1 VERGD
6 LFHVDL
12 NPIKGRE
19 QAGARYVL
27 VVSPKAF
34 NNLGTPLV
42 CPVAQ
47 AGEFA
52 RSAGFAVALS
62 GAGTKVQGVVLCNQP
77 RVLDLKA
84 RGRFVERVPDFIM
97 DEVLAKLAP
106 LNRIEVDMKK
116 IAAFHYYRAS
126 RPTGGASIHC
136 RSSREKRFLGLH
148 CATSSSSV

>member
-42 CPVAQ
+42 CPVTQ
-47 AGEFA
+47 GGEFA

-84 RGRFVERVPDFIM
+84 RGGRFVERVPDFIM
-97 DEVLAKLAP
+97 DEVLAKLAT
-106 LNRIEVDMKK
+106 LIE
-116 IAAFHYYRAS
+116 
-126 RPTGGASIHC
+126 
-136 RSSREKRFLGLH
+136 
-148 CATSSSSV
+148 